1 VGSVKGRVKW
11 RVAGGLVVAVLA
23 AIMVLLILAP
33 RDAGP
38 YLVRAAWEEGRILAR
53 RRPIAAVIA
62 DPRTSDTVR
71 TELRLVL
78 DARRFAADSLQL
90 DAGKSFTT
98 FVALAH
104 DTLVMVLAGAYRDQL
119 RPVTW
124 WFPIVGSVPY
134 RGYFDFAEAAHEAAG
149 LERRGFDAYVRPSPA
164 FSTLGWFDDPLV
176 SATLQT
182 DSLELANTVIHELT
196 HNTYY
201 AAGRADFNESFA
213 NFVGTRGAQAFFR
226 ARGDTGAVREIER
239 RWDDEKVMGAF
250 WAWVY
255 ATLDSAFR
263 AHPGD
268 SARATRLAVRD
279 TIFARA
285 RDSLRTAVPLR
296 VHTIPASALAN
307 ARLDNAVLL
316 GRRVYRTDLDQFDA
330 VFDRCGGSVRRA
342 VVQIIAIARANKKN
356 PFDGLRAW
364 VAHPGAQASICP
376 EAATSPALTHPEAS
390 AERRDGDS
398 RSRYRRYGLV

>member
-1 VGSVKGRVKW
+1 VGSLMGSVKW

-23 AIMVLLILAP
+23 AVTVLLILAP
-33 RDAGP
+33 PDAGP

-53 RRPIAAVIA
+53 RRPIAEVIA

-134 RGYFDFAEAAHEAAG
+134 RGYFDFAAAAREAAG

-226 ARGDTGAVREIER
+226 SRGDTASVREIEE
-239 RWDDEKVMGAF
+239 RWTDEKVMGAF
-250 WAWVY
+250 WTWVY
-255 ATLDSAFR
+255 TTLDSAFR

-268 SARATRLAVRD
+268 SDAARSARLAVRD
-279 TIFARA
+279 TIFVRA
-285 RDSLRTAVPLR
+285 RDSLRVAVPLR

-307 ARLDNAVLL
+307 ARLDNAVLF

-330 VFDRCGGSVRRA
+330 VYGRCGGDLRRA
-342 VVQIIAIARANKKN
+342 VVQIIAIARVNKKK
-356 PFDGLRAW
+356 PFEGLRAW
-364 VAHPGAQASICP
+364 VRDRGAACMGPGGS
-376 EAATSPALTHPEAS
+376 AA
-390 AERRDGDS
+390 
-398 RSRYRRYGLV
+398 

>member
-1 VGSVKGRVKW
+1 
-11 RVAGGLVVAVLA
+11 
-23 AIMVLLILAP
+23 
-33 RDAGP
+33 
-38 YLVRAAWEEGRILAR
+38 
-53 RRPIAAVIA
+53 
-62 DPRTSDTVR
+62 VR
-71 TELRLVL
+71 TELRLVS

-90 DAGKSFTT
+90 DAGQSFTT
-98 FVALAH
+98 FVALEH
-104 DTLVMVLAGAYRDQL
+104 DTLVMVLAGAYRDEL

-124 WFPIVGSVPY
+124 WSPIVGSVPY
-134 RGYFDFAEAAHEAAG
+134 RGYFDFAAAAREAAG

-226 ARGDTGAVREIER
+226 ARGDTGAVRAIEE
-239 RWDDEKVMGAF
+239 RWADEKVMGAF
-250 WAWVY
+250 WTWVY
-255 ATLDSAFR
+255 TTLDSAFR

-279 TIFARA
+279 TIFAMA
-285 RDSLRTAVPLR
+285 RDSLRLSVPAR
-296 VHTIPASALAN
+296 VHTIPASAIAR

-330 VFDRCGGSVRRA
+330 VYDRCDRDLRRT
-342 VVQIIAIARANKKN
+342 VVQIIAIARRDRRD
-356 PFDGLRAW
+356 PFGGVRAW
-364 VAHPGAQASICP
+364 VGS
-376 EAATSPALTHPEAS
+376 TSPCARS
-390 AERRDGDS
+390 VVSRRS
-398 RSRYRRYGLV
+398 